1 MSYGSWISGLVNDAK
16 KKAEAA
22 VQNAVQGVQTA
33 VNNAVQGA
41 QTAVQNALPSVQSAV
56 QNTVQ
61 NVQTGVQ
68 NAINEGQAVVNDA
81 LGGYGEW
88 VGGVK
93 NAVGDIVSGTQGAV
107 QNATQAAQNAGAAV
121 ADHIPAVQ
129 SAVQNV
135 VDKAQNAAGV
145 IAPAV
150 ENVHTGIQNLQEGVQ
165 NAVQTAQPIVE
176 GVQNA
181 VQTGKEVASGVVQG
195 VQQGA
200 QAIQNN
206 VNAALG
212 GNVNATPAPE
222 QTVQT
227 PAQAAPEVQTP
238 TQTMPGQTAP
248 EVQTPTQEDH
258 IDSYEE
264 YLNKQAAHL
273 SNVKDKTTA
282 FYDEQNQKEL
292 SALDEMKAAGDAHAK
307 DTYDTTAGAL
317 DKQKEEIYKYADEQL
332 AGDLGY
338 NQEAYDKLVTSITE
352 QMEAGK
358 ISAAD
363 AKELLML
370 AAEEAK
376 NLTYASAERQ
386 REEAERAADI
396 ARERA
401 IADANSAYAQN
412 RAGYGA
418 KAEAMGSMGLTGGGY
433 SDYLEN
439 AAYAQ
444 NRSETQ
450 AARAQSDTAKREA
463 KYTEDQTKLS
473 ADSQYNDKKYAAESD
488 YLQKLHDIDTTYR
501 TNMSEAEQ
509 AKLAADKQA
518 NDTAAGLKA
527 DADAAHRE
535 GSLQNDLTYKGQ
547 LYENEQ
553 NYTSGVRD
561 ANKTA
566 EAGKLQA
573 ELDYVEAIMNNEGKL
588 AEYKESLKAGDAAAE
603 EKLLALYEQMI
614 RGAGNG
620 TYTAD
625 DVKTLSDAFGF
636 SEEWTNAAIKATEN
650 YNSGITETKNE
661 ATAEQTSQRYTS
673 LLTGAAN
680 GTYNE
685 ATVRALAK
693 EWGFNEEQTNEA
705 VKAAQGYATE
715 KGTETALSEAAQAG
729 KTFVGVLDSIA
740 GGAFDGYSADQ
751 ISQIAQNLGITLTD
765 EQKKLVT
772 QAMSNRTGDI
782 SDGDTEYK
790 NGIYHELLVGAKNGA
805 YTAEE
810 MADFIKRYGLD
821 EGMATN
827 LNQAVSDYNT
837 NKTTAEANN
846 AAANKTNNFI
856 AMLDDVKAGKYDA
869 SEISEIA
876 AQLGFDI
883 NDPTDNKLID
893 MLTGAAGKH
902 AEGVAE
908 MDEAT
913 KAETFANLLGMA
925 SSGQLNSA
933 ELREIAKGLGFDE
946 SADSYKFDL
955 LDKAVGRYNSGREED
970 KAAAKTTNFIALLDG
985 ANSGAYS
992 EEQIKTI
999 ATELGF
1005 DINNKADK
1013 SLIDMLT
1020 SAAKASADEET
1031 AAALR
1036 ADTEYMNGVYAELLT
1051 AANNGDFDE
1060 GQIRSLAE
1068 KFGFEGDDVEEL
1080 ALAAQG
1086 YKTRTEQEKAET
1098 EAAIKNE
1105 NFVNLMAES
1114 GDALGYV
1121 QSAIDAGMI
1130 DKAQGGKY
1138 LTSYFKSGID
1148 SGEAFDSYEV
1158 KNALDEGYI
1167 TESDFKNLQK
1177 NYSNTFDYK
1186 SSDLF
1191 KENGTAIN
1199 STTAYNEMMGAYN
1212 DPLLTDEAKFY
1223 IAMTAYN
1230 TYYENERNSKVTL
1243 WAAAIYNELGP
1254 KINPTKFKEQG
1265 YRSTSITAENLKTES
1280 GSATSGKY
1288 GSNWKAKHR

>member
-1 MSYGSWISGLVNDAK
+1 MSYGSWISGIINDAK
-16 KKAEAA
+16 KKAEQAVNNAVQSAQGA
-22 VQNAVQGVQTA
+22 VQNAVQA
-33 VNNAVQGA
+33 A
-41 QTAVQNALPSVQSAV
+41 QPIVQNA
-56 QNTVQ
+56 VQ

-68 NAINEGQAVVNDA
+68 NAVQNAVSEGKTIVDNAIE
-81 LGGYGEW
+81 GYGDW
-88 VGGVK
+88 IGGVK
-93 NAVGDIVSGTQGAV
+93 DAAGNIASGVQDVVSNVGQAYDNAKNVVEQNAPAVG
-107 QNATQAAQNAGAAV
+107 QAIG
-121 ADHIPAVQ
+121 
-129 SAVQNV
+129 NV
-135 VDKAQNAAGV
+135 VEKAQNAAEV

-150 ENVHTGIQNLQEGVQ
+150 QNVQTGVQNIQNGVQ
-165 NAVQTAQPIVE
+165 NAVQAAQPIIENVQT

-181 VQTGKEVASGVVQG
+181 VQIGKEVASGIAQG

-200 QAIQNN
+200 EAVKEN
-206 VNAALG
+206 VQSALG
-212 GNVNATPAPE
+212 GGTPAE
-222 QTVQT
+222 QPT
-227 PAQAAPEVQTP
+227 QTP
-238 TQTMPGQTAP
+238 TEQPI
-248 EVQTPTQEDH
+248 QTPTEQPTQTPTEQTPTEGVTEH

-264 YLNKQAAHL
+264 FLNKQAAHY
-273 SNVKDKTTA
+273 SDVKDKTTA
-282 FYDEQNQKEL
+282 FYDEQNQKDL
-292 SALDEMKAAGDAHAK
+292 AALDELKTKGDAYAK
-307 DTYDTTAGAL
+307 ETYDTTAGAL
-317 DKQKEEIYKYADEQL
+317 DKQKEEIYKYAEEQL

-535 GSLQNDLTYKGQ
+535 GSLQNELTYKGQ

-573 ELDYVEAIMNNEGKL
+573 ELDYVEAIMNNEEKL

-625 DVKTLSDAFGF
+625 DVKALADAFGF

-685 ATVRALAK
+685 ATVKALAK

-740 GGAFDGYSADQ
+740 GGAFDGYDADQ
-751 ISQIAQNLGITLTD
+751 IAAIAQNLGITLTD

-772 QAMSNRTGDI
+772 QAMNNRTGNI
-782 SDGDTEYK
+782 SEGDTEYK
-790 NGIYHELLVGAKNGA
+790 NGIYHELLSGAKNGA

-856 AMLDDVKAGKYDA
+856 A
-869 SEISEIA
+869 
-876 AQLGFDI
+876 
-883 NDPTDNKLID
+883 
-893 MLTGAAGKH
+893 
-902 AEGVAE
+902 
-908 MDEAT
+908 
-913 KAETFANLLGMA
+913 
-925 SSGQLNSA
+925 
-933 ELREIAKGLGFDE
+933 
-946 SADSYKFDL
+946 
-955 LDKAVGRYNSGREED
+955 
-970 KAAAKTTNFIALLDG
+970 LLDG

-1013 SLIDMLT
+1013 KLIDMLT

-1036 ADTEYMNGVYAELLT
+1036 ADNEYMNGVYAELLT

-1060 GQIRSLAE
+1060 VQIRSLAT
-1068 KFGFEGDDVEEL
+1068 KFGFEGDDVD
-1080 ALAAQG
+1080 ALVSAAQG

-1121 QSAIDAGMI
+1121 QSVIDAGMI

-1138 LTSYFKSGID
+1138 LESYFKSAID
-1148 SGEAFDSYEV
+1148 SGEDISGADV
-1158 KNALDEGYI
+1158 KKALDEGYI
-1167 TESDFKNLQK
+1167 SESTFKKLQSD
-1177 NYSNTFDYK
+1177 YSNTFDYK
-1186 SSDLF
+1186 SRDLF

-1230 TYYENERNSKVTL
+1230 TYYEFARNSEVTM

-1265 YRSTSITAENLKTES
+1265 YRSTSITAEDLETES